1 MAKRPVVNLQLV
13 NFNKGLITEANPLIQ
28 PLGST
33 RDEQNFT
40 LDNDGVRSRRFGMDY
55 EIGGIERA
63 IGVQD
68 TALYDAAVNTFR
80 WDLTGDFPGLYIVV
94 VQIGNNLE
102 FFESIDGALSTNRLG
117 GVVLLTASTDPIPE
131 QTTKPYSITQT
142 NSLLVVATGGSIRS
156 IEYTDNPNTF
166 TLGEITLEVRDFFG
180 LEDIDPQTNKRIDR
194 GNNLSY
200 RPRGDGSTSII
211 PVDGGGRVSSSDI
224 PNISDVH
231 LYNLTNQGW
240 PKERSW
246 TFKAETTGSQSD
258 ARKEKRIAV
267 QYCYELNNF
276 FPSNS
281 DVYSE
286 YVVAS
291 VTRYPYEVKAYIPEI
306 MLEGELRN
314 YSAPKGKAIVNLFS
328 RGAGRTD
335 FLSDGLFSNVVLPKT
350 DTTPDSASIVANFAG
365 RVFYSGFSGKVVDGD
380 DRSPT
385 LNNYVAFSQLV
396 KYKDQA
402 GQCYQISDPTSVDD
416 SEIVATD
423 GGLIRISEANNI
435 IGLTSVSN
443 SLLVFAENGVWQIL
457 GGSDF
462 GFSAE
467 NYQVVKVSERG
478 CVSPQSI
485 VNIGESIMYWA
496 YDGIYLCESG
506 DTGFFVVRDLTGT
519 TIRSFY
525 NKIEKHQTAFGT
537 YDAFSNVVSWT
548 YGDENELCYKP
559 SFQAWYYNKIASST
573 VKIRASIE
581 VSPFVGGKVVDPIT
595 VDGVVVDVDGEDV
608 VVTTGVKLDIQT
620 ETKYLVINPS
630 VSRYYFASYNNTDF
644 KDWGS
649 TSFGEDAYAFMQGAH
664 FTGGVGNRAKQSP
677 YITFHFNKTEEGFDE
692 NYEPINSSSCLVKT
706 SWDWSNSDNSNKQ
719 GKEFQAYRFRRHY
732 IPQDNTDGFDN
743 GFETV
748 VSKSKVR
755 GSGKALSVLIKTE
768 PLKNCK
774 LLGWEQEITINEA

>member
-40 LDNDGVRSRRFGMDY
+40 LDNDGVRSRRLGMDY
-55 EIGGIERA
+55 ETNAAEITVDIT
-63 IGVQD
+63 D
-68 TALYDAAVNTFR
+68 TDLEDAAVNTFR

-94 VQIGNNLE
+94 LQTGNILH
-102 FFESIDGALSTNRLG
+102 FFESVDGPLSTNSLG
-117 GVVLLTASTDPIPE
+117 SVELLTISANPLPE
-131 QTTKPYSITQT
+131 PTTEAYSITQT
-142 NSLLVVATGGSIRS
+142 NSLLIVATGKSIRS
-156 IEYTDNPNTF
+156 IEYTDDPVSF
-166 TLGEITLEVRDFFG
+166 TVSEVKLEVRDFFG
-180 LEDIDPQTNKRIDR
+180 ITDIDSGTGKEIDR
-194 GNNLSY
+194 GNDISY
-200 RPRGDGSTSII
+200 RPLTTMN
-211 PVDGGGRVSSSDI
+211 PDGGNNIGT
-224 PNISDVH
+224 ISDAH

-240 PKERSW
+240 PRENSW
-246 TFKAETTGSQSD
+246 CLPAGSSSTKSKLVALEFCLTQ
-258 ARKEKRIAV
+258 
-267 QYCYELNNF
+267 NNF
-276 FPSNS
+276 YPSNS

-291 VTRYPYEVKAYIPEI
+291 TARDPKEVKAFVPEV

-314 YSAPKGKAIVNLFS
+314 YAAPKGRAILNLFS
-328 RGAGRTD
+328 RGEGRVD
-335 FLSDGLFSNVVLPKT
+335 FLSGGLFGGVTFKT
-350 DTTPDSASIVANFAG
+350 DITPDSASVVANFAG
-365 RVFYSGFSGKVVDGD
+365 RVFYAGFSGKTIDGD
-380 DRSPT
+380 AKSPK
-385 LNNYVAFSQLV
+385 LNNYVAFSQLIS
-396 KYKDQA
+396 YKNQA
-402 GQCYQISDPTSVDD
+402 GQCYQVSDPTSVDD

-423 GGLIRISEANNI
+423 GGIIRVSEANNI
-435 IGLTSVSN
+435 IGLASVSN

-457 GGSDF
+457 GGNDF

-467 NYQVVKVSERG
+467 NYQVIKVSERG

-506 DTGFFVVRDLTGT
+506 DTGFFVVKDLTGT

-525 NKIEKHQTAFGT
+525 NKIEKHQTAFGA
-537 YDAFSNVVSWT
+537 YDAFSNIVSWN
-548 YGDENELCYKP
+548 YGDGNELCYKP
-559 SFQAWYYNKIASST
+559 SFQAWYYNKIAST
-573 VKIRASIE
+573 NIKIRANIE

-608 VVTTGVKLDIQT
+608 VVTTGIKLDIQT
-620 ETKYLVINPS
+620 ETKYVAIRPKTATIQDDQFTFS
-630 VSRYYFASYNNTDF
+630 SYNNTEF
-644 KDWGS
+644 KDWGALKALGAPS
-649 TSFGEDAYAFMQGAH
+649 YVKDADAFMQGAH

-677 YITFHFNKTEEGFDE
+677 YITFHFNKTEDGFDE
-692 NYEPINSSSCLVKT
+692 NYEPVNSSSCLVRT

-719 GKEFQAYRFRRHY
+719 GREFQAYRFRRHY
-732 IPQDNTDGFDN
+732 MPQNNTGGFDN